1 MSISESCEHDIDS
14 EVMLSFDF
22 DQLGVPVTLHKSAVR
37 HVCKKC
43 GMTSV
48 TVPYPER
55 LAAAAAVYRCGVA
68 DKLLGQEIRFLRKSL
83 AWTAAKLAEK
93 VGVTPETI
101 SRWENDKAPMGPAME
116 RILRMLVVSSL
127 KEKAPAIDI
136 DSKSLIDMKIK
147 AIRSEHL
154 SRMDLALVFFK
165 EDQNKTT
172 EEYSEPPRKA
182 A

>member
-1 MSISESCEHDIDS
+1 MSISESCEHDLDS

-22 DQLGVPVTLHKSAVR
+22 DQLGVPVTLIRSAEK

-43 GMTSV
+43 GMTSI
-48 TVPYPER
+48 TVPYPDR
-55 LAAAAAVYRCGVA
+55 LTAAAAVYRCGVA
-68 DKLLGQEIRFLRKSL
+68 DRLLGQEIRFLRKSL

-93 VGVTPETI
+93 LGVTPETV
-101 SRWENDKAPMGPAME
+101 SRWENDKAPMSAVME
-116 RILRMLVVSSL
+116 RVLRILVVSSL
-127 KEKAPAIDI
+127 KEKAPAIDL
-136 DSKSLIDMKIK
+136 DSKDLIDMKIK
-147 AIRSEHL
+147 AIRPEKV